1 MVKDIMEVFMD
12 DFSMVVNSF
21 DECLMNLKRV
31 LKKCMETNLV
41 LNGRSA
47 ISWVAFEEL
56 KKRLVTSPIIVAPDW
71 AQLFELM
78 CDASN
83 YVVGAVLGQRKDKAM
98 HPIYYASRTLSG
110 AQLNYRVTEK
120 DMLAV
125 VFAFDK
131 FRSYLIGSKEIHDQ
145 KRTENQVANHLSKLE
160 EVEKRVKVEEI
171 GDTFPDEQ
179 ILSTSLET
187 CHASPYGDYFGGVRI
202 AAKVMKSGF
211 YWPTLFKDENFWVK
225 SSDECQRT
233 GNISHRHEIPMN
245 PIQEVEVFDVWRI
258 DFMGPFVSSYSN
270 KYILLLGKYG
280 VRHKVATLY
289 HPQTSEQVEVL
300 NREIKSVLTKTVNAT
315 RIDWA
320 KILDDAL
327 WGYPM
332 EFNTF
337 IDLEAAGTS
346 RVTELHELDEFCYHA
361 FERTMLYKER
371 MKMVHDKNILER
383 NFKPGDVLLLYN
395 SRLKLFP
402 GKLKSRWSGPF
413 CVVEMHPTRAI
424 DIASSNDSCM
434 FRVNWEKVET
444 LLGHG

>member
-131 FRSYLIGSKEIHDQ
+131 FRSYLIGSK
-145 KRTENQVANHLSKLE
+145 
-160 EVEKRVKVEEI
+160 
-171 GDTFPDEQ
+171 
-179 ILSTSLET
+179 T

-258 DFMGPFVSSYSN
+258 DFIGPFVSSYSN
-270 KYILLLGKYG
+270 KYILVVVDYVSKWVEVWHSQQMMRRELLLLGKYG

-289 HPQTSEQVEVL
+289 HPQTSEQVEVS

-424 DIASSNDSCM
+424 DIAS
-434 FRVNWEKVET
+434 
-444 LLGHG
+444 